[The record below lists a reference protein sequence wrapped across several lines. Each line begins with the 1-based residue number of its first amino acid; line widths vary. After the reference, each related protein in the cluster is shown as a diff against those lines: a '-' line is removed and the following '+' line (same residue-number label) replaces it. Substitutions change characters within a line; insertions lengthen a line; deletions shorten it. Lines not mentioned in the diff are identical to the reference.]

1 MEITIEGEEE
11 NTLLNRKEIQ
21 FSIVHDGETPS
32 RLAVRDSIAAKLDK
46 ASDEV
51 IVHEMNTRFGMNET
65 LGYAKVYEGSEDAKE
80 IEEAY
85 MLERNKVATD
95 GEDGDGEADAAT
107 GEAADEAE
115 ADETDEATADEETG
129 EAEGDEDGP
138 EEGDGEGDAEADADE
153 DADDEEVEA

>member
-85 MLERNKVATD
+85 MLQRNKVATD
-95 GEDGDGEADAAT
+95 GEDGEGEADAAT
-107 GEAADEAE
+107 EEAADEADVDE
-115 ADETDEATADEETG
+115 ADEASDEEETG
-129 EAEGDEDGP
+129 EAEGDEEGP
-138 EEGDGEGDAEADADE
+138 EEDEEGGDEVDADE